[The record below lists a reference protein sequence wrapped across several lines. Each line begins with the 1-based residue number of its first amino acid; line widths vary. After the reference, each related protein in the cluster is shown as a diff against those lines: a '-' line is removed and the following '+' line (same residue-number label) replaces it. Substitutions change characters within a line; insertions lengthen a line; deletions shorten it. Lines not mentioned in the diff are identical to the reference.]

1 MKVIDNFLED
11 ESLLRKMQSIILGKE
26 FTWIYTDEVSSP
38 WDKSGFLFCH
48 PMFFIEKGQESKYYD
63 LMFPLIGRL
72 KFNNILRIKV
82 NAYTKTHE
90 NVKHGFH
97 RDFPHDHKVA
107 LFSLNT
113 NNGGTEFKNFNLTT
127 PAKKGLTLIWP
138 TDWPWVHK
146 GQISHTQEKDI
157 ITGWYSYI

>member
-11 ESLLRKMQSIILGKE
+11 ESLLRKMQSVILGKE

-48 PMFFIEKGQESKYYD
+48 PMFFIEKGQESKFYD

-97 RDFPHDHKVA
+97 RDFPYDHKVA

-113 NNGGTEFKNFNLTT
+113 NNGGTEFKNGEFYNSVENRLLMFDGAEEHRSVTQTDTNLRVN
-127 PAKKGLTLIWP
+127 ININY
-138 TDWPWVHK
+138 
-146 GQISHTQEKDI
+146 Q
-157 ITGWYSYI
+157 